1 MRIALI
7 ADTFFPLRTSGA
19 IQLYDLAQA
28 FVRQGHDLAV
38 IVAAP
43 ELDQAWR
50 CETLDGITVL
60 RLKTLKT
67 HGAGH
72 LRRAIGESLMSFA
85 MMWNLRRSPL
95 AKQQWDGI
103 VWYSPTIFL
112 GPVVA
117 YLKRKS
123 HCRSY
128 LIIRDIFPEWALD
141 MGMLGPGLIYKFFK
155 TVANYQYSVAD
166 VIGIQSPGN
175 AHYFESWKQK
185 YPARSL
191 EVLHNWLTDRPKA
204 ACSIQIGETKL
215 RDRKIF
221 VYAGNMGVAQ
231 GVDVLLNLAK
241 MMRYDPRV
249 GFVFVGRGTETERIR
264 SEICRERLENTLVFG
279 EVAPQEIPGL
289 YAQCHV
295 GLVVLDHR
303 HKTHNIPGKFL
314 SYMFAGL
321 PVLASVNPGNDLVEL
336 IESEGVGRVSTTN
349 LIDDLRIC
357 AEDLIKKPVYTSSA
371 SEKCQRLAARLF
383 STTKAVQQ
391 LTVALRG

>member
-19 IQLYDLAQA
+19 IQLYDLAKE
-28 FVRQGHDLAV
+28 FVRQGHDLTV

-50 CETLDGITVL
+50 CETLDGISVL

-72 LRRAIGESLMSFA
+72 LRRAIGEFLMPFA
-85 MMWNLRRSPL
+85 MIWNLRRSPL

-112 GPVVA
+112 GPIVA

-141 MGMLGPGLIYKFFK
+141 MGIIGPGLIYKFFK
-155 TVANYQYSVAD
+155 AVANYQYAVAD

-175 AHYFESWKQK
+175 AVYFQNWKKQ
-185 YPARSL
+185 YPERSL
-191 EVLHNWLTDRPKA
+191 EILHNWLTDRTQST
-204 ACSIQIGETKL
+204 CSIQIGETKL

-221 VYAGNMGVAQ
+221 VYAGNMGLAQ
-231 GVDVLLNLAK
+231 GVDVLINLAK
-241 MMRYDPRV
+241 AMQYDTSI
-249 GFVFVGRGTETERIR
+249 GFVFVGRGTETERMR
-264 SEICRERLENTLVFG
+264 SAMQHERLDNTLLFD
-279 EVAPQEIPGL
+279 EIKPDEIPAL
-289 YAQCHV
+289 YAQCHAGMV
-295 GLVVLDHR
+295 ALDHR
-303 HKTHNIPGKFL
+303 HKTHNIPGKFI
-314 SYMFAGL
+314 SYMVAGL
-321 PVLASVNPGNDLVEL
+321 PVLANVNPGNDLVAL
-336 IESEGVGRVSTTN
+336 IETEGVGRVSTTN
-349 LIDDLRIC
+349 QVDDIRVC
-357 AEDLIKKPVYTSSA
+357 AQDLISNPVYTSS
-371 SEKCQRLAARLF
+371 SREKCRALAARLF
-383 STTKAVQQ
+383 SPTKAVQQ
-391 LTVALRG
+391 LTTALGR